1 MLLPCQTVGPGDGGG
16 DTPTFNALHFSLTD
30 QKKSSSLSVTAR
42 QKPVIKRWNNF
53 LRINILSFTSCCNET
68 ITDNQSGRTEGR
80 CLWSVYCSCL
90 YFISGPHT
98 SHHTTPPSSHP
109 ASQHFFSTVG
119 YFPSGLPVG
128 AWVAAV
134 WPTVLLDAW
143 DDTISLGGGLALNY
157 RRDQAALITGPDTP
171 HSTTLVR
178 PG

>member
-80 CLWSVYCSCL
+80 SLWSVYCSCL

-98 SHHTTPPSSHP
+98 SHHTTPHHHTTPPSSHP

-157 RRDQAALITGPDTP
+157 RRDQAAPCP
-171 HSTTLVR
+171 S
-178 PG
+178 